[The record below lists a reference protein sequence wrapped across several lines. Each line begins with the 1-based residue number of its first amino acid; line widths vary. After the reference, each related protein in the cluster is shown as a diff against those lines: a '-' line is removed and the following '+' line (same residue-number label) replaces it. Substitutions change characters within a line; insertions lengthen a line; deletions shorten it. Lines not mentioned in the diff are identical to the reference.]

1 MKTLGIIH
9 IDNMID
15 LITNSSSELYV
26 IENNMAKTLLVEML
40 NEAFKGTNRKFN
52 EFSIDNRFAKDKP
65 DWELDV
71 DDLLENFPESDREE
85 LRQRYFSTP
94 RFYVVS
100 FDRDYIKDDDRQK
113 LYSIGFELIDSDY

>member
-1 MKTLGIIH
+1 MKTIGIIR

-26 IENNMAKTLLVEML
+26 IENNTAKTLLVKML
-40 NEAFKGTNRKFN
+40 NEAFKGTNRRFT
-52 EFSIDNRFAKDKP
+52 EFSIDDRFAKDKP

-71 DDLLENFPESDREE
+71 DALLENFPESDREE

-94 RFYVVS
+94 RFYAVS
-100 FDRDYIKDDDRQK
+100 FDRDYMEDDDRQK

>member
-1 MKTLGIIH
+1 MKTIGIIR

-26 IENNMAKTLLVEML
+26 IENNTAKTLLVEML
-40 NEAFKGTNRKFN
+40 NEAFKGTKRRFT
-52 EFSIDNRFAKDKP
+52 EFSIDDRFAKDKP

-71 DDLLENFPESDREE
+71 DALLENFPESDREE

-94 RFYVVS
+94 RFYAVS
-100 FDRDYIKDDDRQK
+100 FDRDYMEDDDRQK

>member
-1 MKTLGIIH
+1 MKTLGIIR

-26 IENNMAKTLLVEML
+26 IENNMAKTLLIEML
-40 NEAFKGTNRKFN
+40 NEAFEGIRKFN
-52 EFSIDNRFAKDKP
+52 EFSVDDRFAKDKP

-71 DDLLENFPESDREE
+71 DNLLENFPESDREE

-94 RFYVVS
+94 RFYAVS
-100 FDRDYIKDDDRQK
+100 FDRDYMEDDDRQK
-113 LYSIGFELIDSDY
+113 LYSIGFELIDSEY